1 MNENINIF
9 TNIERFL
16 QGQLP
21 AEGYS
26 TFFQSLQNRPELQQQ
41 LYEES
46 SFEAAFY
53 SEQWLESASSIK
65 DKIGDWYYTIAPFST
80 IEKEQTSEVK
90 NPSVDKR
97 LTHNKWQKII
107 DKAFDSAQKR
117 DVKPAFILPFF
128 NSNVRKVT
136 TVISLIL
143 IASAAIFLTLRNTTP
158 TQRFSDKLQTTDTYR
173 DKSKNDY
180 TTDTEFNNNE
190 ELETISAFDT
200 IKEFSAPDIALSNI
214 KLPPRRK
221 GIVYLSKNSGFLA
234 EKNANIRIIANTDS
248 VVTLSMKKGSAVFNV
263 DKNRYQRFVVITP
276 HVEVRVVGTIFRVT
290 VTSKKSNITVIEGR
304 VTVTT
309 MQGAQEELSLTK
321 GKTAYVSEE
330 MLTRDII
337 KKSRML
343 KLRENLLKS
352 YLQYMR
358 KSHLDRF
365 ALDSVL
371 TILQKKE
378 KQLLD
383 SLVNVSDP
391 VISAQL
397 MHYKVAYNHE
407 KSHLYEKAA
416 KHFMKVYKER
426 ESETIAQLALI
437 RVCLL
442 GIKQFSIKRAHK
454 YLETYIDDFSKGFA
468 LKEVTILY
476 IRTCLAER
484 DFNKVIPYMV
494 QFVKRFPES
503 GYADHIAFNLAQLFR
518 QQTEDLASAMK
529 YYEFVIENFPNSPY
543 HEDAMYWAGWCIV
556 QKQLH
561 KQDNKFFKEYI
572 KSYPD
577 GNWRGVIS
585 EK

>member
-180 TTDTEFNNNE
+180 TTDTEFNNN
-190 ELETISAFDT
+190 
-200 IKEFSAPDIALSNI
+200 
-214 KLPPRRK
+214 
-221 GIVYLSKNSGFLA
+221 
-234 EKNANIRIIANTDS
+234 
-248 VVTLSMKKGSAVFNV
+248 
-263 DKNRYQRFVVITP
+263 
-276 HVEVRVVGTIFRVT
+276 
-290 VTSKKSNITVIEGR
+290 
-304 VTVTT
+304 
-309 MQGAQEELSLTK
+309 
-321 GKTAYVSEE
+321 
-330 MLTRDII
+330 
-337 KKSRML
+337 
-343 KLRENLLKS
+343 
-352 YLQYMR
+352 
-358 KSHLDRF
+358 
-365 ALDSVL
+365 
-371 TILQKKE
+371 
-378 KQLLD
+378 
-383 SLVNVSDP
+383 
-391 VISAQL
+391 
-397 MHYKVAYNHE
+397 
-407 KSHLYEKAA
+407 
-416 KHFMKVYKER
+416 
-426 ESETIAQLALI
+426 
-437 RVCLL
+437 
-442 GIKQFSIKRAHK
+442 
-454 YLETYIDDFSKGFA
+454 
-468 LKEVTILY
+468 
-476 IRTCLAER
+476 
-484 DFNKVIPYMV
+484 
-494 QFVKRFPES
+494 
-503 GYADHIAFNLAQLFR
+503 
-518 QQTEDLASAMK
+518 
-529 YYEFVIENFPNSPY
+529 
-543 HEDAMYWAGWCIV
+543 
-556 QKQLH
+556 
-561 KQDNKFFKEYI
+561 
-572 KSYPD
+572 
-577 GNWRGVIS
+577 
-585 EK
+585 